1 MFCPNCGEDNPDK
14 SRFCFNCG
22 TALTAEPAKPAQV
35 RPPAPPAPV
44 RQQAYTPAYA
54 MRPAK
59 DRSTALI
66 LEILPGLFGLLG
78 FGWIY
83 AGNTGVGI
91 AWLVGMLIW
100 TGIAA
105 IIAVFSVGISLL
117 CTLPISIAMIV
128 ISAVTLNNYT
138 KQQAEL
144 FGP

>member
-14 SRFCFNCG
+14 NKFCANCG
-22 TALTAEPAKPAQV
+22 AALAAEEVAPAQAV
-35 RPPAPPAPV
+35 RPEVVQKQRYPASYAARPV
-44 RQQAYTPAYA
+44 
-54 MRPAK
+54 K
-59 DRSTALI
+59 DRSVALI

-91 AWLVGMLIW
+91 AWLVGMLVW

-105 IIAVFSVGISLL
+105 LIAIFSVGISLI
-117 CTLPISIAMIV
+117 CTLPVSIAMIV

-138 KQQAEL
+138 KRKSEL

>member
-14 SRFCFNCG
+14 SKFCSNCG
-22 TALTAEPAKPAQV
+22 AALAADQVAPTQAVRATPA
-35 RPPAPPAPV
+35 
-44 RQQAYTPAYA
+44 RQQSYPSAYPA
-54 MRPAK
+54 RPAK
-59 DRSTALI
+59 DRSVALI

-83 AGNTGVGI
+83 AGNLGVGL

-105 IIAVFSVGISLL
+105 VIAIFSVGISLI
-117 CTLPISIAMIV
+117 CTLPVSIAMIV

-138 KQQAEL
+138 RKKGEL